1 MKTKLNLGKTLS
13 RIDFIMIA
21 AVFALMTLGVMF
33 IYSSGISS
41 IGINTSNEYK
51 KQLVRI
57 FSGLF
62 ILLFFSIYDLD
73 KIKNYTLYIY
83 IGFLVI
89 LIITRFAL
97 GVVVNGA
104 RSWIY
109 IGGFGFQP
117 SEFTKIASIIFLA
130 KYLDDNKRDIKSLKV
145 FIKAFII
152 IAVPFGMILI
162 QPDMGTASVYMPIFL
177 AMMFIAGCN
186 IKHIIYLIILGGFT
200 LVFTMLPGWEE
211 YILQSKNP
219 FVSVLTER
227 KLLIYTVGSFSF
239 SIMLAII
246 GYLYFKKEYFYWFF
260 YLFSIIVISLA
271 VSYVARTYVLKDYQ
285 IMRLIVFM
293 NPQVDPMNSGWNII
307 QATTA
312 VGSGGL
318 VGKGFLQGTQSHY
331 QFLPEQSTDFIFSI
345 LSEELG
351 FVGAILVFGFFLIIL
366 IRGLLILTYAKDNY
380 SIIVGA
386 GIIGMIFFHVVLN
399 IGMNIG
405 LMPITGIPLFFL
417 SYGGSSLW
425 TALAGIGI
433 LQGIYQRRYR
443 N

>member
-1 MKTKLNLGKTLS
+1 MKTKINIGASLS
-13 RIDFIMIA
+13 RIDFYMLI
-21 AVFALMTLGVMF
+21 AVFCLMFIGVSF

-41 IGINTSNEYK
+41 VGINTSNEYV

-57 FSGLF
+57 VSGMF
-62 ILLFFSIYDLD
+62 VLLFFSLYDLG
-73 KIKNYTLYIY
+73 KIRNIT
-83 IGFLVI
+83 
-89 LIITRFAL
+89 LIIYLMLIVVLIYTRLL
-97 GVVVNGA
+97 GTLVNGA

-109 IGGFGFQP
+109 VGNFGFQP
-117 SEFTKIASIIFLA
+117 SEFAKIATVLFLG
-130 KYLDDNKRDIKSLKV
+130 KFLDDSKREIKSLKV
-145 FIKAFII
+145 FVKAFVIVL
-152 IAVPFGMILI
+152 VPFGLILI
-162 QPDMGTASVYMPIFL
+162 QPDMGTASVYIPIFL
-177 AMMFIAGCN
+177 AMLFIAGCN
-186 IKHIIYLIILGGFT
+186 LKHIIYLILLGALT
-200 LVFTMLPGWEE
+200 LLFSMFPGWEE
-211 YILQSKNP
+211 FILQSKNP
-219 FVSVLTER
+219 IVSILTELD
-227 KLLIYTVGSFSF
+227 LLIYLIGSLTI
-239 SIMLAII
+239 SIILSVF
-246 GYLYFKKEYFYWFF
+246 GFFYFKREYYYWVIYF
-260 YLFSIIVISLA
+260 FSIIVVSL
-271 VSYVARTYVLKDYQ
+271 VVAYIARVYVLKEYQ

-293 NPQVDPMNSGWNII
+293 NPQVDPLNFGWNII

-318 VGKGFLQGTQSHY
+318 TGKGFLQGTQSHY

-351 FVGAILVFGFFLIIL
+351 FLGAILVFGFFLVIL
-366 IRGLLILTYAKDNY
+366 VRGLFILTYAKDNY
-380 SIIVGA
+380 SIYVGA
-386 GIIGMIFFHVVLN
+386 GIIGMIFFHVILN